1 MTTEIKQHTR
11 RSPQPPIDP
20 ALVVAGEPFQ
30 KNRADNQGKPPV
42 IVIVEDVAP
51 LAGVPT
57 VAYRY
62 RDTGKR
68 QMMALTDFCR
78 GSEHKIPD
86 PEPVAEPIAVA
97 PPWSPETTAE
107 AEFGPVTADVP
118 PEEPAPASGIATRDT
133 WRASEGLDAVPIGS
147 AEEERMRARA
157 WMDTAAQH
165 CRNEEYWRDRAIK
178 AEQGPAH
185 PGLAED
191 MRSVHAKLDELL
203 TLARPAPFVDV
214 GPTPSLPSLSR
225 LIGGGT

>member
-20 ALVVAGEPFQ
+20 ALVVTGAPFQ

-86 PEPVAEPIAVA
+86 PEPVAETTKVEPATEPAATVA
-97 PPWSPETTAE
+97 DVE
-107 AEFGPVTADVP
+107 PVNGDVP
-118 PEEPAPASGIATRDT
+118 PEEQAPVSGVATRDT
-133 WRASEGLDAVPIGS
+133 WRASAELDAVPLGS
-147 AEEERMRARA
+147 AEEERLRARG

-165 CRNEEYWRDRAIK
+165 CRNEEYWRNRATK
-178 AEQGPAH
+178 AEQEPVPA
-185 PGLAED
+185 GLAED
-191 MRSVHAKLDELL
+191 TRSMHAKLDELL
-203 TLARPAPFVDV
+203 ALARPAPFA
-214 GPTPSLPSLSR
+214 T
-225 LIGGGT
+225 IGGGT

>member
-1 MTTEIKQHTR
+1 MTTEIKQHAR

-20 ALVVAGEPFQ
+20 ALVVAGSPWQ

-68 QMMALTDFCR
+68 QMMALADFCR

-86 PEPVAEPIAVA
+86 PEPVVEPIAVA
-97 PPWSPETTAE
+97 PTWSPETTAE
-107 AEFGPVTADVP
+107 ADVEPVNGNVP
-118 PEEPAPASGIATRDT
+118 PEEPAPASGVATRDT
-133 WRASEGLDAVPIGS
+133 WRVSEKLDAIPLGS
-147 AEEERMRARA
+147 AAEERLRAKA
-157 WMDTAAQH
+157 WMDTAA
-165 CRNEEYWRDRAIK
+165 EEYWRGRALK
-178 AEQGPAH
+178 AEQGAVP

-191 MRSVHAKLDELL
+191 LRSVHAKLDELL
-203 TLARPAPFVDV
+203 ALARPSPFAEV
-214 GPTPSLPSLSR
+214 GIAPSLSR